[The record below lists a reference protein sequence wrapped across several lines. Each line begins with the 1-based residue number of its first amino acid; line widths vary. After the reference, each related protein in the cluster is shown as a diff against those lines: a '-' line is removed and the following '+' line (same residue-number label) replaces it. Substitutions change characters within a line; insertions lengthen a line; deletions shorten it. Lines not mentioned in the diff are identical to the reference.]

1 MSTAFQIAKKISF
14 QQKKS
19 YTSIIVKL
27 SIIATAISV
36 AAIILTL
43 SMVNGF
49 QEHISNKVFSFWG
62 HIRIESVSGEPLVQN
77 DTVISRLIQ
86 SSQNQIKSIQ
96 PFIAQSTVLSL
107 SLIHI

>member
-1 MSTAFQIAKKISF
+1 MIKITALSTAFDIAKKISF

-43 SMVNGF
+43 SLVNGF
-49 QEHISNKVFSFWG
+49 QQSISNKVFSFWG
-62 HIRIESVSGEPLVQN
+62 HIRIASVNGSPLEKN
-77 DTVISRLIQ
+77 DAVINALLQ
-86 SSQNQIKSIQ
+86 SSQHQITTIS
-96 PFIAQSTVLSL
+96 P
-107 SLIHI
+107 